1 MDSLSLLL
9 PHDFDS
15 AKTRAHLFG
24 DCPYFTGKITLRR
37 RVKWFE
43 HPNQLQRNPK
53 ENTDWYL
60 FERRLHNSRQPP
72 VILYAPNQHGGQ
84 HD

>member
-1 MDSLSLLL
+1 LL

-24 DCPYFTGKITLRR
+24 DCPYFIGKITLRR

-43 HPNQLQRNPK
+43 HPDIPHGPK
-53 ENTDWYL
+53 ENSGWFL
-60 FERRLHNSRQPP
+60 FERRLHADWRPP
-72 VILYAPNQHGGQ
+72 CILYAPSHNGEQCT
-84 HD
+84 